1 MSEFFQLLV
10 QGAQIVV
17 LAIIA
22 TGVAQDLVYLLQLC
36 IVAAPR
42 DKTDGAGSADELW
55 QRYGDVC
62 PPIALLVPAYNEQAS
77 IADSVKALLSLRY
90 PNIEVIVINDGSRD
104 GTMDVLKSAFHL
116 DALKRSYEP
125 TVPHAAIRQ
134 VYGSPLHANLV
145 VIDKQNGGKADALNA
160 GINLSRAPLFCA
172 IDADSLIEPDAL
184 LRVVQP
190 FIDRPSRTV
199 AVGGTVRV
207 ANGCRIAGGQVVEI
221 RAPRKLLPLFQ
232 AVEYLR
238 AFLIARVAWSR
249 AGALTLISG
258 AFGMFR
264 RDIVMAVGGY
274 SLGTVGEDLELGFKI
289 HRRMLDE
296 QRDYEIVFLPEP
308 VCWTEVPESL
318 AVLGRQRS
326 RWQRGALEAFFK
338 HRNMLFHPRYGRIGS
353 LGLGHV
359 LLVDVLG
366 PPIEMAGYILLPLL
380 WASGWLSVDY
390 LLAFLGLTFAF
401 GTFVSIA
408 SLVLSEI
415 GLRRYPAEQDLL
427 RLALGALLENFGYR
441 QLSNLWRLR
450 GWWQFLRGE
459 QSWGAMTRV
468 GFRRD

>member
-1 MSEFFQLLV
+1 MTEFFQLMV
-10 QGAQIVV
+10 QGAQILV

-22 TGVAQDLVYLLQLC
+22 TGLAQVVVYMLQLAVVVWSVRRGA
-36 IVAAPR
+36 VAE
-42 DKTDGAGSADELW
+42 SADQLW
-55 QRYGDVC
+55 QRYGSVC
-62 PPIALLVPAYNEQAS
+62 PPIALLVPAYNEQTS

-104 GTMDVLKSAFHL
+104 HTLDVLKQAFRL
-116 DALKRSYEP
+116 EASERSYDAV
-125 TVPHAAIRQ
+125 VPHAPIRQ
-134 VYGSPLHANLV
+134 VYASPLHSNLV
-145 VIDKQNGGKADALNA
+145 VVDKQNGGKADALNA

-172 IDADSLIEPDAL
+172 IDADSLIESDAL

-190 FIDRPSRTV
+190 FIERPSRTV

-207 ANGCRIAGGQVVEI
+207 ANGCRIAGGQVIEV
-221 RAPRKLLPLFQ
+221 RAPRHWLALLQ

-238 AFLIARVAWSR
+238 AFLVARVAWSR
-249 AGALTLISG
+249 MGALTLISG

-264 RDIVMAVGGY
+264 RDVAVEVGGY
-274 SLGTVGEDLELGFKI
+274 SLGTVGEDLELGLKI
-289 HRRMLDE
+289 HRHMRDAR
-296 QRDYEIVFLPEP
+296 RDYQIVFLAEP

-318 AVLGRQRS
+318 SVLGRQRS

-338 HRNMLFHPRYGRIGS
+338 HRNMLFHPRYGRVGT
-353 LGLGHV
+353 LGMGHV

-366 PPIEMAGYILLPLL
+366 PPLEMAGYVLLPLM

-401 GTFVSIA
+401 GTFVSVA

-415 GLRRYPAEQDLL
+415 GMRRYPTERDLL
-427 RLALGALLENFGYR
+427 RMALGALVENFGYR